1 MIAWS
6 RRAAAAAAGEGRARR
21 RRPPSATRRCFRCST
36 NPGLFCASLLL
47 QVLSKLLPIVIG
59 KLGAGAGPALQ
70 KKVLDILSHV
80 NKRTRALPALRLP
93 LHELAAVY
101 TGGQAGV

>member
-6 RRAAAAAAGEGRARR
+6 RRAAAAAAGEGRAHRC
-21 RRPPSATRRCFRCST
+21 RPPSATRRRFCCS
-36 NPGLFCASLLL
+36 PARGLCASPPL